1 MLNLLKKILK
11 PIVKEV
17 LICTITEFKKKNPEE
32 LKELT
37 KKTLIESN
45 KLLKYTINIPF
56 ELLHQMEYLLQDTLN
71 KVIDVVTLQ
80 TKEIKEKPKV
90 ILLKDENKEV
100 DL

>member
-1 MLNLLKKILK
+1 
-11 PIVKEV
+11 
-17 LICTITEFKKKNPEE
+17 
-32 LKELT
+32 
-37 KKTLIESN
+37 
-45 KLLKYTINIPF
+45 
-56 ELLHQMEYLLQDTLN
+56 MEYLLQDTLN